1 MKWYTLGRQ
10 IFALVKFCEIDKED
24 LFLQT
29 TLFFQIAYKLASAW
43 NRLLGVTERKGF
55 FVY

>member
-43 NRLLGVTERKGF
+43 NRHLGVTERKDF

>member
-29 TLFFQIAYKLASAW
+29 TLFFQIAYKLASA
-43 NRLLGVTERKGF
+43 
-55 FVY
+55 